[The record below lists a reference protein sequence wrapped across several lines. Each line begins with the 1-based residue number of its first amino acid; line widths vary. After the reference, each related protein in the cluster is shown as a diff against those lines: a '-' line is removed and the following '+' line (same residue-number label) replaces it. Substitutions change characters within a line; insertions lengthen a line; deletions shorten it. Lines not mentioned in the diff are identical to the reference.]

1 MFFKI
6 RCFLTS
12 LVNFRLR
19 EDEGLNVRIFV
30 TVLNDLITDVAM
42 NMSPTYIGEGQY
54 ALLLKKTEHLKWKEK
69 WLSRNEKGASK

>member
-19 EDEGLNVRIFV
+19 EDEGLNVRVFV

-54 ALLLKKTEHLKWKEK
+54 ALILKKNGTFKMERKVVK
-69 WLSRNEKGASK
+69 